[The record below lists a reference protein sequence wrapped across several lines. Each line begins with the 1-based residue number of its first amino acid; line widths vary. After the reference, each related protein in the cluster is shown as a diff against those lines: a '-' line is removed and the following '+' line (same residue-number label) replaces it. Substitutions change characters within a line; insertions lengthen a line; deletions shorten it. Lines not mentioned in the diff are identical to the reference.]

1 MSTAETRRDGADRM
15 SAGHAAEAMQPDRDA
30 VTTAQAKLDELGG
43 VFYSSIG
50 EVWQHAAA
58 VPVGVGPQPVGGAR
72 ERAPAN
78 AALAH
83 QWAAKL
89 GSAAREL
96 QSAVGQLGASASRA
110 DDDGDAV
117 GSRILL
123 KEEERG
129 IGEGEQLLVSI
140 ESAEQWLVE
149 LQQTIRLVNSR
160 VVAAKT
166 ARGSADDD
174 GSEGVG

>member
-1 MSTAETRRDGADRM
+1 
-15 SAGHAAEAMQPDRDA
+15 MQPNRDA
-30 VTTAQAKLDELGG
+30 VTTAQSKLDELGA

-50 EVWQHAAA
+50 EVWQQAAA
-58 VPVGVGPQPVGGAR
+58 VPVGVGPQPVGGVR
-72 ERAPAN
+72 EHAPAN
-78 AALAH
+78 AALAR

-96 QSAVGQLGASASRA
+96 QSAVGQLDASASRA
-110 DDDGDAV
+110 HDEGDAD
-117 GSRILL
+117 GNRTFLE
-123 KEEERG
+123 EEERG

-140 ESAEQWLVE
+140 ESAEQLLTE

-166 ARGSADDD
+166 ARGSVDD
-174 GSEGVG
+174 